1 MAVIIGLHDREA
13 ARIARRE
20 MPSLKEA
27 QEILT
32 GVDPAR
38 VLEIAAKSFDAPE
51 SVTPEELD
59 IVIADRRVRLDEL

>member
-32 GVDPAR
+32 GVDPRKPIAT
-38 VLEIAAKSFDAPE
+38 LE
-51 SVTPEELD
+51 
-59 IVIADRRVRLDEL
+59 